1 MFSGTKLVR
10 SAVIPTLS
18 TAPAGWTPLLCNSR
32 RSCGQP
38 LPSCLLP
45 NGAAPNA
52 ADGVASACVCWLHA
66 WCPYVWWLHQT
77 TDLRGL
83 SEAWVVAARKY
94 LSDMEDYQRKIVRML
109 GPKTK
114 GTATLARAAQLMQQ
128 HGDLRELLQATIRLP
143 PERCECCCCCRNGIA
158 HWWCR
163 RRRHHCRPQLC
174 CP

>member
-1 MFSGTKLVR
+1 VDSPSQAACCQMV
-10 SAVIPTLS
+10 
-18 TAPAGWTPLLCNSR
+18 LL
-32 RSCGQP
+32 
-38 LPSCLLP
+38 LMLLM
-45 NGAAPNA
+45 G
-52 ADGVASACVCWLHA
+52 LHLRV
-66 WCPYVWWLHQT
+66 YVGCMVPVWRLRQT

-94 LSDMEDYQRKIVRML
+94 LSDVEDYHRKIVRML

-143 PERCECCCCCRNGIA
+143 PERCECCCCCFNGIA
-158 HWWCR
+158 FWWCC